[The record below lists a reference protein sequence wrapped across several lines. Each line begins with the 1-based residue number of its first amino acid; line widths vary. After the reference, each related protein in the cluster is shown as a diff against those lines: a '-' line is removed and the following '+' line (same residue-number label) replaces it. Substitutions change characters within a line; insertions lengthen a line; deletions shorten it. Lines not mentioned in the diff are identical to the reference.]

1 MKLALDAHLALLPD
15 HQGYEKKTKPSDEGT
30 SSLTNTI
37 VFGAEW
43 ISGNLLLVALEA
55 FNYYLTYNKITMS
68 HFQFMYCGACAL
80 YVFNIPNL
88 ANEWRQFVVFV
99 NARLNGVR
107 KQQFKGPKALASLH
121 IKQNPS
127 EWIHQSPENLFT
139 YLLLHTIQGVHKD
152 VTTLYILGISL
163 SSHAILS

>member
-1 MKLALDAHLALLPD
+1 
-15 HQGYEKKTKPSDEGT
+15 
-30 SSLTNTI
+30 
-37 VFGAEW
+37 
-43 ISGNLLLVALEA
+43 
-55 FNYYLTYNKITMS
+55 MS